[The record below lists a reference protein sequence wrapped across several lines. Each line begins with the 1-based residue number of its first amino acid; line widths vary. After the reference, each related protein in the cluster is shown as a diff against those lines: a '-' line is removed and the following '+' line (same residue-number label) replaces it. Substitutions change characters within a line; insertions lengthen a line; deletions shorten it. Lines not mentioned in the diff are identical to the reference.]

1 MSKRVKPV
9 VDVDLDDEERKP
21 RTVLIVIMFSFVCG
35 LCLSLFASVG
45 GPIKYLFSL
54 LALIVGIKMFGKLN
68 RVGPRIW
75 FVSLSIVWYLFL
87 TVIIAFVMYIQD
99 NPMPVEG

>member
-9 VDVDLDDEERKP
+9 IDVDLDEERKP
-21 RTVLIVIMFSFVCG
+21 RTVLIVIVFSFVCG
-35 LCLSLFASVG
+35 LCLSMFATIP

-54 LALIVGIKMFGKLN
+54 LALLVGIKMFGKLD

-75 FVSLSIVWYLFL
+75 FVSLSIVWYLLL
-87 TVIIAFVMYIQD
+87 TIIIAFVQFARD
-99 NPMPVEG
+99 NPLPANT

>member
-9 VDVDLDDEERKP
+9 IDVDLDEDERKP
-21 RTVLIVIMFSFVCG
+21 RTVLIVIVFSFVCG
-35 LCLSLFASVG
+35 LCLSLFASIG

-54 LALIVGIKMFGKLN
+54 LALIVGIKMFGKLD

-75 FVSLSIVWYLFL
+75 FVSLSIIWYLVL

-99 NPMPVEG
+99 NPLPATG